1 MVRLDPKMYFLLAL
15 LLLTLPL
22 PWLLAAVTAALFH
35 ELCHLAAVKLAGG
48 TVTGLTIGPGGA
60 VMEGQLPPGVGEG
73 FAILAGP
80 VGSLALLSMCHVCP
94 RIALC
99 AGVQGLYNLL
109 PLPWLDGGR
118 ALRWGMERLAQRRG
132 WGAPFCGNIS
142 WEGMGL
148 RKLHKKLFA
157 LFKNSSQNAG
167 GFWYNRKRRDGDPLR
182 EADAVEISADD
193 PTADL

>member
-35 ELCHLAAVKLAGG
+35 ELCHLAAVRLAGG
-48 TVTGLTIGPGGA
+48 RVTGLTIGPGGA
-60 VMEGQLPPGVGEG
+60 VMEGQLPPGVGAG
-73 FAILAGP
+73 LAILAGP
-80 VGSLALLSMCHVCP
+80 AGSLALLALCHVCP

-99 AGVQGLYNLL
+99 AGIQGLFNLL

-118 ALRWGMERLAQRRG
+118 ALRWGMERLALRREG
-132 WGAPFCGNIS
+132 GDAFCRSMIG
-142 WEGMGL
+142 EKAGL
-148 RKLHKKLFA
+148 RNLHKKLFA

-182 EADAVEISADD
+182 DVDAVEISADD